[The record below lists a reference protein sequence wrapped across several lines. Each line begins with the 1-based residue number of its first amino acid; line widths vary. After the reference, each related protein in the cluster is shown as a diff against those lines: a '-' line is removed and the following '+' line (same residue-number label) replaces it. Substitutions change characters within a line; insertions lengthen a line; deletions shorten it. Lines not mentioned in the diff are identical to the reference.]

1 MKPLM
6 RFLLLEQLVPHG
18 KEGDGQPGAKEEN
31 EVGGQLVP
39 EHGHGQRN
47 KLNQGWRKNLLL
59 MEKGKLSPGAGR
71 PSPPLLI
78 KMTNR
83 YLYVAH
89 PEQSLLIIHL
99 ATEVLNP
106 LAALRDVVAI
116 RESILLKINMK

>member
-39 EHGHGQRN
+39 EHGQRN

-83 YLYVAH
+83 YLNVAH